1 MNTTKQFSAFIA
13 LLLIIG
19 VVYVIWKTAVT
30 PAPVVS
36 NNNGGNE
43 QVICTADAFQCAD
56 GSWVGRTGPN
66 CQFVCSNVTASSTP
80 EKNSATVTVKIAQK
94 VGLLTS
100 SIMPLKVVEDSRC
113 PEDVQCIQAGT
124 VRVQAT
130 LMSANG
136 TATQTFTLNKPI
148 TTESETITLTAV
160 RPSKKSTVTIAPQD
174 YVFTFTVTRR

>member
-1 MNTTKQFSAFIA
+1 MNTTKQFSAFVA

-36 NNNGGNE
+36 TNGGNE
-43 QVICTADAFQCAD
+43 QVVCTADAFQCAD

-66 CQFVCSNVTASSTP
+66 CEFVCPNTATSSTP

-94 VGLLTS
+94 VTLLTS
-100 SIMPLKVVEDSRC
+100 SVMPLKVVEDSRC

-136 TATQTFTLNKPI
+136 TSVQTFTLNKPV

-160 RPSKKSTVTIAPQD
+160 RPSKKSTATIAPQD
-174 YVFTFTVTRR
+174 YIFTFTVTRR